1 MDKPAHSGEPDLDF
15 DGLRDQILERR
26 AAMPKK
32 LAQVAE
38 FVVTQPDEIAL
49 GTVASIATQIGVQ
62 PSTLV
67 RFSQTLGFSGFSGL
81 QAVCRRKLQQRWP
94 DYEERIRSLRAESQS
109 DHAATLYAGFSE
121 ASIASILRL
130 REQWDT
136 VRFADASSALA
147 QSGTIYLAG
156 NRRSFPVTSYLAY
169 LFGRLGIRYQ
179 LLFGFA
185 GMDDH
190 AMETV
195 QPGDAM
201 IAVGFTPYTPA
212 TIETAKIAAAKGV
225 TLISITD
232 SAFSPLASIATHWL
246 EVAEEDFGGFRALG
260 ASFCLC
266 MTLAAHIAELR
277 AEMTNRSNL
286 TNQSN

>member
-1 MDKPAHSGEPDLDF
+1 MDKPAQSGEPDLDF
-15 DGLRDQILERR
+15 DALRARILERR
-26 AAMPKK
+26 DTMPKK

-38 FVVTQPDEIAL
+38 FVIAQPDEIAL

-67 RFSQTLGFSGFSGL
+67 RFSQALGFSGFSGL
-81 QAVCRRKLQQRWP
+81 QAVCRRKLQRRWP
-94 DYEERIRSLRAESQS
+94 DYEERIRSLRAESQT
-109 DHAATLYAGFSE
+109 DHAANLYAGFSE

-130 REQWDT
+130 REHWDT
-136 VRFADASSALA
+136 ARFAAAADAIAR
-147 QSGTIYLAG
+147 GGMIYLAG

-179 LLFGFA
+179 LLAGLA

-190 AMETV
+190 AMDTV
-195 QPGDAM
+195 QPGDVM

-212 TIETAKIAAAKGV
+212 TVETAKIAAGRGV
-225 TLISITD
+225 KVVSITD
-232 SAFSPLASIATHWL
+232 SAFSPLASVATHWL

-266 MTLAAHIAELR
+266 MTLAAHVAELR
-277 AEMTNRSNL
+277 AGAARK
-286 TNQSN
+286 

>member
-1 MDKPAHSGEPDLDF
+1 MDKQAQSGEPDLDF
-15 DGLRDQILERR
+15 DGLRDLILERR
-26 AAMPKK
+26 ESMPKK

-38 FVVTQPDEIAL
+38 FVVAQPDEIAL

-94 DYEERIRSLRAESQS
+94 DYDDRIRSLRADSES
-109 DHAATLYAGFSE
+109 DHTASLYAGFSE

-130 REQWDT
+130 RENWDS
-136 VRFADASSALA
+136 VRFAAAAKALA
-147 QSGTIYLAG
+147 GSGMIYLAG

-179 LLFGFA
+179 LLSGMA

-190 AMETV
+190 AMDTV

-212 TIETAKIAAAKGV
+212 TVETAKIAAAKGV
-225 TLISITD
+225 TLVSITD

-277 AEMTNRSNL
+277 S
-286 TNQSN
+286 

>member
-1 MDKPAHSGEPDLDF
+1 MMERSAHTGEPSLDF
-15 DGLRDQILERR
+15 DGLRALILERR
-26 AAMPKK
+26 EAMPKK

-94 DYEERIRSLRAESQS
+94 DYEQRIQSLRADSQT
-109 DHAATLYAGFSE
+109 DHAANLYAGFSE

-130 REQWDT
+130 RDQWDST
-136 VRFADASSALA
+136 RFAAAADALA
-147 QSGTIYLAG
+147 RSGMIYLAG
-156 NRRSFPVTSYLAY
+156 NRRSFPVAAYLAY

-179 LLFGFA
+179 LLSGLA

-190 AMETV
+190 AMDTV

-212 TIETAKIAAAKGV
+212 TVETAKIASAKGV
-225 TLISITD
+225 TVVSITD

-266 MTLAAHIAELR
+266 TTLATHIAELR
-277 AEMTNRSNL
+277 TPAK
-286 TNQSN
+286 

>member
-1 MDKPAHSGEPDLDF
+1 MNKAAPANEPSPDF
-15 DGLRDQILERR
+15 DSLRDQILERR
-26 AAMPKK
+26 QGMPKK

-38 FVVTQPDEIAL
+38 YVVNQPDEIAL
-49 GTVASIATQIGVQ
+49 GTVASIAKQIGVQ

-67 RFSQTLGFSGFSGL
+67 RFSQALGFSGFSGL
-81 QAVCRRKLQQRWP
+81 QQICRRKLQQRWP
-94 DYEERIRSLRAESQS
+94 DYEERIRTLRADSQT
-109 DHAATLYAGFSE
+109 DHAASLYAGFSE

-130 REQWDT
+130 REQWDSE
-136 VRFADASSALA
+136 RFESAASALA
-147 QSGTIYLAG
+147 GSGIIYLAG

-179 LLFGFA
+179 LLAGIA

-190 AMETV
+190 AMDTV

-212 TIETAKIAAAKGV
+212 TIEAAKIAASRGV
-225 TLISITD
+225 TVVSITD

-246 EVAEEDFGGFRALG
+246 EVAEDDFGGFRALG

-266 MTLAAHIAELR
+266 MTLAAYIAELR
-277 AEMTNRSNL
+277 AERT
-286 TNQSN
+286 QK

>member
-1 MDKPAHSGEPDLDF
+1 MDKPAQSGEPDLDF
-15 DGLRDQILERR
+15 DGLRSLILERR
-26 AAMPKK
+26 GNMPKK

-38 FVVTQPDEIAL
+38 FVVAQPDEIAL

-67 RFSQTLGFSGFSGL
+67 RFSQALGFSGFSGL

-94 DYEERIRSLRAESQS
+94 DYDDRIRSLRADSAS

-130 REQWDT
+130 REQWDSA
-136 VRFADASSALA
+136 RFAAAANALA
-147 QSGTIYLAG
+147 GSGMIYLAG

-179 LLFGFA
+179 LLSGLA

-190 AMETV
+190 AMDTV

-212 TIETAKIAAAKGV
+212 TVETAKIAAAKGV
-225 TLISITD
+225 TLVSITD

-277 AEMTNRSNL
+277 SATR
-286 TNQSN
+286 